1 MQCLQLTRGEV
12 ARAIPVT
19 ITGSGKLSD
28 CYAIINGTKRYR
40 AGTYE
45 VNRGDTITFG
55 LTGGLRSSTLTID
68 GTQVLEVIGSSTTE
82 TYDWTV
88 SYSISTVEI
97 AMTYNPLT
105 GGTITVTTS

>member
-12 ARAIPVT
+12 VKTIPVT
-19 ITGSGKLSD
+19 ITGKGSLSD
-28 CYAIINGTKRYR
+28 CYAIINDRKRKE

-55 LTGGLRSSTLTID
+55 LTGGLRPSTLTID
-68 GTQVLEVIGSSTTE
+68 GTQVLEVTGNSTQ

-97 AMTYNPLT
+97 AMAVNPLT
-105 GGTITVTTS
+105 GNTITVTTS

>member
-12 ARAIPVT
+12 AKTIPVT
-19 ITGSGKLSD
+19 ITGRGSLSY
-28 CYAIINGTKRYR
+28 CYAIINGGKRSE

-55 LTGGLRSSTLTID
+55 LTGAALGSSTLTID
-68 GTQVLEVIGSSTTE
+68 GTQVLEVADSSTQ

-97 AMTYNPLT
+97 AMAYSALS
-105 GGTITVTTS
+105 GGTITVTTA

>member
-12 ARAIPVT
+12 AKTTPVT
-19 ITGSGKLSD
+19 ITGSGSLSN
-28 CYAIINGTKRYR
+28 CYAIINDRKRYE

-97 AMTYNPLT
+97 AMAYSALSD
-105 GGTITVTTS
+105 GTITVTTA